1 MTIEE
6 DTQYPIVNLYDHEI
20 LEAEKVLE
28 ALGKKQ
34 RTSQNLESF
43 RKEIV
48 ERFAEI
54 GLVVFA
60 KVYNTTEDGVY
71 AFEVEIRGR
80 TEELNWDPDQQV
92 HEVRTD
98 ILDLLPNSEKG
109 TWIKSGSGL
118 EIPKHKH

>member
-1 MTIEE
+1 MSIEE
-6 DTQYPIVNLYDHEI
+6 DTQYAIVDLYDHEI
-20 LEAEKVLE
+20 IEAEAVLKKLHE
-28 ALGKKQ
+28 KQ
-34 RTSQNLESF
+34 RSHQGLESF

-60 KVYNTTEDGVY
+60 KIYDTNEEGVY

-80 TEELNWDPDQQV
+80 TEAIDWDPDQQV
-92 HEVRTD
+92 DEVRKD

-109 TWIKSGSGL
+109 SWIKSGSGL
-118 EIPKHKH
+118 EIPNHKH